1 MLDRITE
8 EFYNTGHSFDEFLES
23 ATDDER
29 KRAQLY
35 YTKCEKKFS
44 PEDYR
49 IELKHPINLLAVG
62 TNWCWD
68 SQTHIPIL
76 VRIAEHNPKINLRI
90 FNKDQYPFL
99 INKINGG
106 EKVPQVLVFTQDF
119 YYLTRWIERSTP
131 AYQLVA
137 ELRKK
142 IGWDEEN
149 SKAFV
154 KEFRKQFLRNQK
166 EMEEA
171 FIQEIRTLLTRTD
184 AIQGTTSRL
193 YKKDKS

>member
-29 KRAQLY
+29 KRTQLY
-35 YTKCEKKFS
+35 YTKCEKTFS

-49 IELKHPINLLAVG
+49 IELKHPVNLLVVG
-62 TNWCWD
+62 TTWCWD

-76 VRIAEHNPKINLRI
+76 VRIAERNPKINLRI

-106 EKVPQVLVFTQDF
+106 EKVPQVF
-119 YYLTRWIERSTP
+119 
-131 AYQLVA
+131 
-137 ELRKK
+137 
-142 IGWDEEN
+142 
-149 SKAFV
+149 
-154 KEFRKQFLRNQK
+154 
-166 EMEEA
+166 
-171 FIQEIRTLLTRTD
+171 
-184 AIQGTTSRL
+184 
-193 YKKDKS
+193 